1 MMHSRLRRL
10 ISWMPGALVGL
21 LVTPGVALAEWGL
34 NFPKPVSP
42 IAQEQYDLHMLIT
55 WIVTVIFI
63 IVFGIM
69 FYSII
74 NHRKSKGAK
83 AAQFSHSTKAEVIWT
98 VIPTLILLG
107 MAIPSTK
114 ALIMM
119 EDTTESNM
127 TIKVSGFQWG
137 WHYEYLDHGIEF
149 YSKLSTPRAQI
160 KGEAPKGEHYLL
172 EVDKHMALPVGQ
184 KVRFLITSHDVI
196 HAWWVPQLGGK
207 KDGFP
212 GFINEF
218 WIKPTEVGT
227 YRGQCSELCGKDH
240 GFMPIVV
247 DTMEQVDFDAW
258 VAKQKSV
265 SASQG

>member
-1 MMHSRLRRL
+1 MIHDRLRRL
-10 ISWMPGALVGL
+10 SHCLGAVLVCALLMPR
-21 LVTPGVALAEWGL
+21 VALAEWGL
-34 NFPKPVSP
+34 NFPAPVSP

-63 IVFGIM
+63 IVFAVM
-69 FYSII
+69 FYSIVV
-74 NHRKSKGAK
+74 HRKSRGAQ
-83 AAQFSHSTKAEVIWT
+83 AAQFTHSTKAEIIWT
-98 VIPTLILLG
+98 VIPTVILVA

-119 EDTTESNM
+119 EDTTPSDM

-160 KGEAPKGEHYLL
+160 KGEAPKSENYLL
-172 EVDKHMALPVGQ
+172 EVDKHMALPVGK

-212 GFINEF
+212 GFLNEF
-218 WIKPTEVGT
+218 WIKPLEVGT

-247 DTMEQVDFDAW
+247 DTMAPADFEAW
-258 VAKQKSV
+258 VAKHRSTKP
-265 SASQG
+265 AQG